1 LTVCP
6 QVVTDTIAQ
15 SAVPQTIEDL
25 HSDLDS
31 IMSEISTP
39 GAAVAI
45 VSADSIVWIG
55 TFGFA
60 DTKTGE
66 KVTENTHFCIG
77 SCTKSFV
84 GLGFLRLMDEGRVDI
99 NTPLSDIVPEIEIDN
114 PWEETHP
121 VRIIHL
127 LEHTA
132 GFDDAHPAW
141 FYFEKPLLSL
151 RQALNEKAHLRKV
164 RWQPGTRFSYSSVGF
179 TLAGYV
185 LEKVTGR
192 RYEDYLKQALLE
204 PIGMKTAT
212 IGSSEEARRLLA
224 VGYDKDTMPYRTWY
238 DYDEPAGALNAS
250 IREMALFVRFLLNR
264 GTVDGQQIIS
274 ADLLDRIG
282 RPVTTLA
289 SQAGLKSGYS
299 FGFGVSYRDGA
310 KWYTH
315 GGAVPG
321 FLAEYAYNLDHGL
334 GYVVLQNLFDTHFH
348 DDLFVRVRSYVAS
361 HVDSIAPPLQVPVP
375 TEVLDAYCGY
385 YEPRS
390 PRQQLAAFAEI
401 LAGGITVSYE
411 NDTFYTQ
418 GFMEDKTALIAV
430 SGSLFRQPDHPEAS
444 RVFTKTANGRMAY
457 ASRRSYYERTAF
469 WKTLLYRALVFGAVA
484 VMLSSIAYAI
494 FWIPVHIYKKLKH
507 SENRSKCVSMRLV
520 PLLAVVSLIL
530 GTLKMGDQTIL
541 EFGMF
546 TAPNAIFYVS
556 TLLFAGLSTL
566 SLFTTYRSFRRP
578 VRTVA
583 RSYAVLL
590 SASCFG
596 MTLYLNYSG
605 VIGLRLWA
613 Y

>member
-1 LTVCP
+1 
-6 QVVTDTIAQ
+6 
-15 SAVPQTIEDL
+15 
-25 HSDLDS
+25 
-31 IMSEISTP
+31 
-39 GAAVAI
+39 
-45 VSADSIVWIG
+45 
-55 TFGFA
+55 
-60 DTKTGE
+60 
-66 KVTENTHFCIG
+66 
-77 SCTKSFV
+77 
-84 GLGFLRLMDEGRVDI
+84 MDEGRVNI
-99 NTPLSDIVPEIEIDN
+99 NTPLSDIVPEIDIGN

-141 FYFEKPLLSL
+141 FYFEEPLLSL
-151 RQALNEKAHLRKV
+151 RQALSEKAHLHKV

-179 TLAGYV
+179 TLAGYA

-204 PIGMKTAT
+204 PIGMKTAM

-224 VGYDKDTMPYRTWY
+224 VGYDKDTKPYPTWY

-274 ADLLDRIG
+274 ADLFDRIG

-361 HVDSIAPPLQVPVP
+361 HVNSIAPSPQVPVP
-375 TEVLDAYCGY
+375 AEVLDAYCGY

-390 PRQQLAAFAEI
+390 PRLQMAAFAEI

-411 NDTFYTQ
+411 NDTLYTQ
-418 GFMEDKTALIAV
+418 GFMEDKTPLVAV
-430 SGSLFRQPDHPEAS
+430 SASLFRQPSHPEAS
-444 RVFTKTANGRMAY
+444 RVFIKTANGRMAY
-457 ASRRSYYERTAF
+457 ASKGSYYERTAF

-484 VMLSSIAYAI
+484 MMLSSIAYAT
-494 FWIPVHIYKKLKH
+494 FWIPVHIYKKVKH

-530 GTLKMGDQTIL
+530 GTLKVGDQTIL

-546 TAPNAIFYVS
+546 TAANAIFYVS

-566 SLFTTYRSFRRP
+566 SLLTTYRSFRRP
-578 VRTVA
+578 VRTMA
-583 RSYAVLL
+583 RLYAVLL

-596 MTLYLNYSG
+596 MTLYLSYWG